1 MLAIF
6 KREFKSY
13 FQSVI
18 GWLFLAVTLGIFGL
32 YFTVYNMSYGY
43 GYVSYTISAISFL
56 FLITVPILTMRILA
70 EERNKKTDQLILTS
84 PVSVGKVVLAKYLS
98 MAAIFTICVVVMC
111 FAPLFLS
118 VFGKVA
124 LGESYTAIFGFWLYG
139 LSCIAIGTFVSSLTE
154 SQVISAVV
162 TFVFLF
168 LGYMMGGITNMISA
182 NGNLLTKILNCYDLT
197 AHLDKFCSG
206 ILDVTGI
213 IYYLSLIF
221 LFLFFTVQSIQKR
234 RWSIGTG
241 KLKLGVFSI
250 GMIAVNIAIVVV
262 VNLVVLALPEKYS
275 SVDMTKE
282 KLYTITKDTKN
293 FLKDMDE
300 DITIY
305 VLSAKDSLK
314 SQDKTLYQ
322 TLENY
327 KDESSHIKIVYKDP
341 KVYPQF
347 YSNYTDN
354 APSANSLIV
363 ESAKR
368 SKVIDYSE
376 LYETSTDYTTYSQK
390 TTGYDGEGQITSAI
404 SYAVNDNM
412 PVIYQ
417 ITGHGETELSSA
429 YTATLSKA
437 NMNLKQLTLLKED
450 AVPDD
455 AAAII
460 INGPTEDFSKDDAAK
475 ISDYLKSGG
484 KAFIS
489 AGYTEKELT
498 NFESVLTEYN
508 LSLAKGIVVETDAN
522 GYYQSPFYLLPE
534 VGYTEWT
541 SDVVNGYIFAPYC
554 KGITHP
560 ESEDGEDADIKYTDL
575 LTTKASA
582 FAKSDV
588 ANMNSID
595 KEEGDVDGPFSIA
608 VEVEKKIDDDHTTQ
622 LFVFAS
628 TEMFTDNADQMVAGS
643 NSKLFS
649 SCIKSFCASDD
660 GDANIVIPVKE
671 YETAKITVSAMKV
684 ILCAVAFVI
693 LLPVVLIGTGI
704 GIWAVRRKK

>member
-18 GWLFLAVTLGIFGL
+18 GWLFIAVTLGIFAL

-43 GYVSYTISAISFL
+43 GYVSYTVSAISFL
-56 FLITVPILTMRILA
+56 FLITIPVLTMRILA

-84 PVSVGKVVLAKYLS
+84 PVSVGKIVFAKYLS
-98 MAAIFTICVVVMC
+98 MAAIFSICVLVMC
-111 FAPLFLS
+111 LSPLFLS
-118 VFGKVA
+118 LFGKVA

-168 LGYMMGGITNMISA
+168 LGYMMGGITSMISA
-182 NGNLLTKILNCYDLT
+182 NGNLLTKILGCYDLT

-213 IYYLSLIF
+213 VYYLSLIF

-250 GMIAVNIAIVVV
+250 GMIAVNVAIVVV
-262 VNLVVLALPEKYS
+262 INLAVLALPEKYS
-275 SVDMTKE
+275 SLDMTKE

-293 FLKDMDE
+293 FLKNMED

-327 KDESSHIKIVYKDP
+327 KDASSHIKVVYKDP

-347 YSNYTDN
+347 YSNYTDS
-354 APSANSLIV
+354 APSSNSIIV

-368 SKVIDYSE
+368 SKVIDYSS
-376 LYETSTDYTTYSQK
+376 LYETSVDYSTYSQQ

-404 SYAVNDNM
+404 SYVISDNM
-412 PVIYQ
+412 PTIYQ
-417 ITGHGETELSSA
+417 ITGHGEAELSSA
-429 YTATLSKA
+429 YTDSIEKA
-437 NMNLKQLTLLKED
+437 NINLKNLTLLKED
-450 AVPDD
+450 AVPED
-455 AAAII
+455 AEAII
-460 INGPTEDFSKDDAAK
+460 INGPTDDFSSDDAAK
-475 ISDYLKSGG
+475 VSEYLKKGG
-484 KAFIS
+484 KAFITT
-489 AGYTEKELT
+489 GYTEKELP
-498 NFESVLTEYN
+498 NFEGILAEYD
-508 LSLAKGIVVETDAN
+508 LSIAKGIVVETDAS

-534 VGYTEWT
+534 IGYTEWT
-541 SDVVNGYIFAPYC
+541 SDVVNGYVFSPYC

-560 ESEDGEDADIKYTDL
+560 DAEEDGEIAYTDL
-575 LTTKASA
+575 LNTKASA
-582 FAKSDV
+582 FAKTDV

-595 KEEGDVDGPFSIA
+595 KEDVDVDGPFALA
-608 VEVEKKIDDDHTTQ
+608 VEVEKTVDENNTTQ

-628 TEMFTDNADQMVAGS
+628 TEMFTDNADQMVAGN

-649 SCIKSFCASDD
+649 SCMKSFIPSEDTD
-660 GDANIVIPVKE
+660 TTVVIPVKE

-684 ILCAVAFVI
+684 ILCAVGFVV
-693 LLPVVLIGTGI
+693 LLPIVLLGTGI
-704 GIWAVRRKK
+704 AIWAVRRKK